1 MSALLVESP
10 SIAMSN
16 IGKLEN
22 EENSSSSSST
32 ASAAVTEKLNN
43 DENSSSSSSTGA
55 AAAAPVDRAIVV
67 SGERRKIVG
76 SGKRCK
82 IEIKK
87 IKDKNG
93 LFVAFSKR
101 RPGLFKKLNKFVS
114 LSQKGTQAAAVTF
127 SPAMEKVHTFGYPH
141 VEPVFRRFL
150 EEVVG
155 AGAGGSEAK
164 LPLPMA
170 IGSKRKRIEK
180 SDRMSALEES
190 EAAWLKLR
198 REVEMRMTEETVR
211 EARTI
216 NFFV

>member
-1 MSALLVESP
+1 MSALFVESP
-10 SIAMSN
+10 STAVSN
-16 IGKLEN
+16 IGKLDSD
-22 EENSSSSSST
+22 ENSSSSSST
-32 ASAAVTEKLNN
+32 ASAAVTTEKLNN
-43 DENSSSSSSTGA
+43 DENSSASSST
-55 AAAAPVDRAIVV
+55 AAAPVDRAIVL
-67 SGERRKIVG
+67 
-76 SGKRCK
+76 SGKRRK

-101 RPGLFKKLNKFVS
+101 RPGLFKKLNTFVR

-155 AGAGGSEAK
+155 AGAGGLEAK
-164 LPLPMA
+164 LPPPTTK

-190 EAAWLKLR
+190 EAAWLNLR